1 MSVYKVD
8 ANTGKCGIILDK
20 TTFYHE
26 AGGQVSDAGE
36 ICVGEDVVFKVED
49 VQRLPSGHVLHV
61 GRVEAGSGCLPV
73 GAVAKTRIDTG
84 RRISLMQNH
93 TAVHPL
99 NSVLHETLPLTCQRS
114 SLVTPQGFKHEFSVY
129 SVNLDTTF
137 VDEVESKVNELLGH
151 PDPLGLSVVQGLA
164 DHQGDLITIPGAYI
178 LNI

>member
-1 MSVYKVD
+1 M
-8 ANTGKCGIILDK
+8 
-20 TTFYHE
+20 
-26 AGGQVSDAGE
+26 GE
-36 ICVGEDVVFKVED
+36 EVVFKVED

-61 GRVEAGSGCLPV
+61 GHVEHGCLPV

-93 TAVHPL
+93 TAAHVL

-178 LNI
+178 LTLLELTNIPWNAQFFVYAYFKCAREF